1 MSAIWLPTSSFVRHT
16 SYIFSP
22 IFVAMS
28 IEVSNLL
35 KTYGEQKA
43 VDNISFSVAKG
54 EIVGFLGPNGAGKST
69 TMKIVTGY
77 LQADAGDATVCGIDV
92 RKSPLDSKKKIG
104 YLPESNPLYFEM
116 YVREY
121 LDFIANIHQVSG
133 KKKKID
139 EVIQT
144 VGLSPESKKKIGQL
158 SKGYKQR
165 VGLAAAL
172 IHDPEVLILDEPT
185 TGLDP
190 NQIIEIREV
199 ITRLGKNK
207 TVLFSSHI
215 LQEVEAL
222 CDRVIIINKGKLVA
236 DDTLSNLRQNTR
248 EQHEVLVSF
257 QEPVDIELLK
267 SLHDVISVSQPQTK
281 NYKLESNNPDS
292 VRKQL
297 LELSLQ
303 HNLNIVSLRSESHS
317 LEDIFRDLTST
328 NQS

>member
-1 MSAIWLPTSSFVRHT
+1 
-16 SYIFSP
+16 
-22 IFVAMS
+22 MS
-28 IEVSNLL
+28 IQVTNLL
-35 KTYGEQKA
+35 KKYGEQKA
-43 VDNISFSVAKG
+43 VDNISFNVAKG

-77 LQADAGDATVCGIDV
+77 LQADAGNARVCGIDV
-92 RKSPLDSKKKIG
+92 QKAPLDSKRKIG
-104 YLPESNPLYFEM
+104 YLPESNPLYCEM

-121 LDFIANIHQVSG
+121 LDFIADVHQVAD
-133 KKKKID
+133 KKRKIE

-144 VGLSPESKKKIGQL
+144 VGLTLESKKKVGQL

-190 NQIIEIREV
+190 NQIVEIREV
-199 ITRLGKNK
+199 IAKLGKNK

-215 LQEVEAL
+215 LQEVEAI
-222 CDRVIIINKGKLVA
+222 CERVIIIHKGILVA
-236 DDTLSNLRQNTR
+236 DDTLSNLKQQNKNL
-248 EQHEVLVSF
+248 HEVVVEFQQTIDKALLENLQHVLVVT
-257 QEPVDIELLK
+257 QL
-267 SLHDVISVSQPQTK
+267 QTT
-281 NYKLESNNPDS
+281 NFRLQTSNPDS

-303 HNLNIVSLRSESHS
+303 HNLNIVSLRSESNS
-317 LEDIFRDLTST
+317 LEDIFRNLTTS